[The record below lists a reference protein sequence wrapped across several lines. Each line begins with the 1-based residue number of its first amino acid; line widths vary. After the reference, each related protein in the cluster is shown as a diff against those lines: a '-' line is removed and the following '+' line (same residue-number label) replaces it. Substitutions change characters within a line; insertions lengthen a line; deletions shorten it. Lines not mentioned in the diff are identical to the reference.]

1 MTGQISDKGPLEVQ
15 QSHSILPEQAYKPFK
30 RRTTESKRLL
40 GEPFR
45 SELQLHG
52 SVGWRELAETRVC
65 SVGKQLVAE
74 PVRSASGRAE
84 AGGAAFFRWRS
95 TAISP
100 NMTLQQRVTLAESQG
115 FLRAKVAAK
124 EQLCSQVI
132 GENQQLLRQL
142 EDSRARQQQTV
153 ERLKAEASAVVQH
166 LLADTAVYRDTHEN
180 LLRKLELQERQ
191 ASNDAHRARQAERR
205 TQEAEEKLLVLKRQV
220 AIGKVCGWIARKAE
234 GFGGGS
240 ARIHFGL
247 RPSEERRLK
256 DLAGP
261 LNVKPSKGHLLVVE
275 RQRTAVLREACVE
288 VTFIDFYHHVEHMF
302 LGFVCPEVSYQFS
315 DDNTA
320 ALEQLPE
327 MVTLGVN
334 RMQLVLSET
343 EAVLLEKGFVREVSA
358 KRILQKTEKELR
370 ATEKQL
376 GEVKKENER
385 KAEALLKLRLKDHRI
400 KLQDAE
406 VASAKAKAH
415 EINFQLEKLRKERD
429 YLAAWKASHPVY
441 KGYRWE
447 ANAGEKSRSVS
458 GSHANGPSSSVI
470 QGFEFSTLKTPQR
483 GDQSKS
489 VRTNFVRSASRASI
503 ASSRRVSSVSS
514 VVAPE
519 QKAALLRSE
528 RHAARIETGN
538 LSSMAVKSSSTSA
551 LSRAVRGVLAIP
563 RSSRVSRQSLEQ
575 TGMKLLRRSSI
586 GPSNAEDSRGK
597 QKGLFAG
604 DESLKLARGRSA
616 SRLEE
621 GRALSRVSSTGEA
634 HRHLTL
640 TLPSSPR
647 SVVTPT
653 FAHAETNSIV
663 MNGPTAGRAFQSED
677 PAGVTRLSN
686 FFSTAFSKAAAKEK
700 EVTRQPKEETKIES
714 AADLSLRMGRSGHTA
729 SSAGIRRGGSIAS
742 TRSLVPGGRRVHIE
756 LHDVAAEGTSE
767 LENKG
772 NEKDEPLSP
781 KSHIARAQALAF
793 MEGSA
798 PSSTYRDGDH
808 TVSLPRLSRMDSF
821 TSGASVRTLRSP
833 IAAAVAS
840 SVHAQDEA
848 VSEGT
853 GLQQQAGRRLA
864 GGNTT
869 VKELVG
875 EAATKGDIPMDS
887 EDVAHASASAS
898 KGFRGSSEASL
909 AEGPTAPHVENKQK
923 VEEGSRRP
931 VERSDGSL
939 PTEKKGFSSQRGD
952 DGVAVGGAPLDME
965 GLLRKYLEGPA
976 MEATEKMHSDTATGK
991 EAVLGDQQAEID
1003 SQGDRDRHEKDIRAD
1018 KPPQHHGL
1026 EKKIVEEGTSLPL
1039 FQRNAAAPPSA
1050 KAWKTKP
1057 LDVASVVAPP
1067 EETRAPH
1074 MVATESAEQ
1083 YPVVR
1088 MGTRAGPDGGPSRTI
1103 AGIRK
1108 APPKLIGKPDSSMPK
1123 SVVTQVF
1130 SQPPVLKMN
1139 SGVEAAASSEAAP
1152 VTPARQMEKG
1162 KPEVPPLLT
1171 LANIPNPDPSAASTA
1186 RLESPPEVP
1195 RGGDSGAP
1203 AFGRHTRKRMSAG
1216 EVSIGSWAMAA
1227 PKISV
1232 SSFKLPQQGAP
1243 EAAGRQLK
1251 LDRVTLPAAN
1261 DCDRF
1266 KRRSSRNAMTAS
1278 GGIAK
1283 GIQKSCYR
1291 ATRALVSAL

>member
-205 TQEAEEKLLVLKRQV
+205 TQEAEEKLLVLKRFV
-220 AIGKVCGWIARKAE
+220 AGLQEKQKA
-234 GFGGGS
+234 
-240 ARIHFGL
+240 L
-247 RPSEERRLK
+247 EEEAHAFI
-256 DLAGP
+256 LAF
-261 LNVKPSKGHLLVVE
+261 GHLKS
-275 RQRTAVLREACVE
+275 AVKTFAASIAAC
-288 VTFIDFYHHVEHMF
+288 
-302 LGFVCPEVSYQFS
+302 
-315 DDNTA
+315 N
-320 ALEQLPE
+320 
-327 MVTLGVN
+327 
-334 RMQLVLSET
+334 LVLSET

-358 KRILQKTEKELR
+358 KRILQVYLQSISNAKPDTMVPASEASRLQRERKMWENKYLKTEKELR

-1243 EAAGRQLK
+1243 EAAGRQL
-1251 LDRVTLPAAN
+1251 
-1261 DCDRF
+1261 
-1266 KRRSSRNAMTAS
+1266 S
-1278 GGIAK
+1278 G
-1283 GIQKSCYR
+1283 
-1291 ATRALVSAL
+1291 L